1 MKYLYTLL
9 LVSVLGI
16 LFFTNTD
23 ISKKSK
29 KLFSSVFA
37 LEASSTDKTKLELPE
52 TFPLWKFLTTSKAW
66 KTMEDDFDEQE
77 GSEEEQEN
85 EELEEDA

>member
-1 MKYLYTLL
+1 MKYIFTGITITLL
-9 LVSVLGI
+9 GLI
-16 LFFTNTD
+16 LFTETNLAKTT
-23 ISKKSK
+23 KKVFSN
-29 KLFSSVFA
+29 LFQ
-37 LEASSTDKTKLELPE
+37 LDASSNEKVKLEPTE
-52 TFPLWKFLTTSKAW
+52 SFPFWKYLTTSKTW